1 LGGAKEGGGEGS
13 KPEMIIAV
21 VQLKEGSKLVKMQKK
36 KITKSKNKHA
46 LKPRIVMKRV
56 PKNTASCQS

>member
-36 KITKSKNKHA
+36 RSQSR
-46 LKPRIVMKRV
+46 RINMH
-56 PKNTASCQS
+56 

>member
-13 KPEMIIAV
+13 KSKMIIAV
-21 VQLKEGSKLVKMQKK
+21 VQLKEGGKLVKMKK
-36 KITKSKNKHA
+36 KITNSKNKHA

>member
-13 KPEMIIAV
+13 KPKMIIAV
-21 VQLKEGSKLVKMQKK
+21 VQLKEGSKLVKMKK
-36 KITKSKNKHA
+36 KIANSKNKHA